1 MDSVWEILKG
11 LVLTLVTAALVHFG
25 AMNRN
30 ETPSQPNNASTRT
43 EVNRSTSEPAPS
55 ADIAQPVPPSEPAE
69 IAKPQFHPQ
78 NHPQK
83 SKLPHHLN

>member
-43 EVNRSTSEPAPS
+43 EVNRSTSEPA
-55 ADIAQPVPPSEPAE
+55 E